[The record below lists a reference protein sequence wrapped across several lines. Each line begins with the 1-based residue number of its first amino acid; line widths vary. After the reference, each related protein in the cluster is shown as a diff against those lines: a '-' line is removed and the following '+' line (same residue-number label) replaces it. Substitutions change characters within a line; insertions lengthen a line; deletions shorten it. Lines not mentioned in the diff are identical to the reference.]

1 MCGALNDAKYRVK
14 ISLVSFYG
22 VFFFFFSFCLFVL
35 LCLNLFGP
43 LKKMD
48 NAISPYDVLGVST
61 SSSVAEIRAAFKRLA
76 LCTHPDKRK
85 NGSTNEE
92 ELGATLAM
100 YPFHVVKEASELL
113 LDPLRRAQYDHG
125 REQAYVRSVGAVSD
139 THDLSEFFLAEEKVV
154 YDTTMQIGGFLRMRV
169 YKLECRC
176 GGVFELFITE
186 REAETQGVNKRC
198 ECDCC
203 SLVILVTSG
212 RALFI

>member
-1 MCGALNDAKYRVK
+1 YV
-14 ISLVSFYG
+14 G
-22 VFFFFFSFCLFVL
+22 VIELIWTF
-35 LCLNLFGP
+35 
-43 LKKMD
+43 KKME
-48 NAISPYDVLGVST
+48 NAISPYDVLGVSS

-92 ELGATLAM
+92 ELGAMLEG

-139 THDLSEFFLAEEKVV
+139 THELSEFFLAEEKVV
-154 YDTTMQIGGFLRMRV
+154 YDTTMKDGGVLRMRV

-186 REAETQGVNKRC
+186 REVGTQGVNKRC

-203 SLVILVTSG
+203 SLVILVTGG